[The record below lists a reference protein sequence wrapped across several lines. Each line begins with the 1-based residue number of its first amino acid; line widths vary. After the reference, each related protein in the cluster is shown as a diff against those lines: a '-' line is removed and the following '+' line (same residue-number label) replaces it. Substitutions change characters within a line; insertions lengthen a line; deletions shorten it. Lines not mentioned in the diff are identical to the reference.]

1 MKEPV
6 FLKRFGEW
14 GIALLLINQL
24 REWKQNMTWKLIG
37 VNIIVMLTVILLA
50 GVSVKDFACVLVEK
64 YRLVGEEKN
73 IMFNQTMQFYLIR
86 ASLLA
91 LVVAALI
98 HYVFIKK
105 MLVPLR
111 RLTESTRQL
120 TEGTYPEMLEVTS
133 RDEIGLLTEHFNE
146 MTRTLK
152 RAEENRKRM
161 LSNISHDLRT
171 PLSNLNGY
179 LEALGSGVITGDREL
194 YQSLLEESQHITR
207 LVEQLHLLSVWED
220 RREMHMAKACI
231 PIDELISRSTNVFQ
245 WEIKNREMDLHV
257 AVEPGMV
264 IGDEDG
270 LRQVVNNLLQNAIRH
285 NAGRMIWVTGICEP
299 LHYRVTVSNIGQPMP
314 EEVRELVFERF
325 YQADPA
331 RHRAEIG
338 KGSGLGLAIVKEIVQ
353 KHGGEVGLSSADDK
367 HSFWITIPRSQ

>member
-1 MKEPV
+1 M
-6 FLKRFGEW
+6 KRFEEW

-73 IMFNQTMQFYLIR
+73 IMFNQTMQFYLMR

-120 TEGTYPEMLEVTS
+120 TEGIYPQMLEVTS

-207 LVEQLHLLSVWED
+207 LVEQLHLLSAWED
-220 RREMHMAKACI
+220 RRETGMTKTSI
-231 PIDELISRSTNVFQ
+231 QIDELISKSTNAFQ
-245 WEIKNREMDLHV
+245 WELKSRGMELDLSL
-257 AVEPGMV
+257 EPGTV
-264 IGDEDG
+264 IADEDG
-270 LRQVVNNLLQNAIRH
+270 LRQVLNNLLQNAITY
-285 NAGRMIWVTGICEP
+285 NTGQDIWVSGVNEP
-299 LHYRVTVSNIGQPMP
+299 HGYRLTVSNVGVPMP
-314 EEVRELVFERF
+314 EEVHELVFERF
-325 YQADPA
+325 YQMDQA
-331 RHRAEIG
+331 RHRAESG

-353 KHGGEVGLSSADDK
+353 KHGGEVGLISEDDK
-367 HSFWITIPRSQ
+367 HSFWITIPRSR